1 MSLIRVKANEL
12 RNAGAELRSFNAQ
25 LKNEAEEFINDANAL
40 GATWE
45 GDTKQAFMQATN
57 SDKRQMDAFMAL
69 IEKYCTTIEQIA
81 AEYDKAEANN
91 ASIAIPGVTDH
102 KIIIDKEK

>member
-1 MSLIRVKANEL
+1 MALIRVTANEL

-25 LKNEAEEFINDANAL
+25 LKKEFINDANAL

-91 ASIAIPGVTDH
+91 ASIANTRSY
-102 KIIIDKEK
+102 